1 VTPSGDVS
9 LTPGKATLTSL
20 EKGSQVIPHKESMS
34 MLAMAGIARVGKS
47 DRQADNLTA
56 RKIDELKS
64 VIKNKPTHI
73 LQGRVVGSQ
82 VGGTR
87 QKYLD
92 SLRNR

>member
-1 VTPSGDVS
+1 
-9 LTPGKATLTSL
+9 
-20 EKGSQVIPHKESMS
+20 